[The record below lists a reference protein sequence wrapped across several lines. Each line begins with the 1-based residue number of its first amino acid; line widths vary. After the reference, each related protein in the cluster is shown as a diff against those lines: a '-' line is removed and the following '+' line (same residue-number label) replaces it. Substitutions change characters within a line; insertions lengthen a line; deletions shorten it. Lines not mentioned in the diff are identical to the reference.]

1 MAVAVLSSTQQRL
14 MPTSPY
20 RARKL
25 LRAGKAEIF
34 SHQPFTIRLTKRA
47 DGEVQPV
54 ELCMDTGYQ
63 YIGISVK
70 SDKHEFFAKENEIYQ
85 LLRDEGYTDE
95 EISRAFSLSV
105 SEGNI
110 VAYGEH
116 KYAISPS
123 RIEIVRKYC
132 LLDVIANYG
141 APISIGNESGCLLVA
156 GFETS
161 WGLPQNEAIRIA
173 QEVFPGLGELW
184 SNVQDAFDDV
194 QWLISRGFVITK

>member
-1 MAVAVLSSTQQRL
+1 MSKPPATLALWTTRPFSHGRRRENPCGGSSPHGRRKPERRQPMAVAVLSSTQQRL

-95 EISRAFSLSV
+95 EISRSCQRTFRQDVGRKTGIWFCRGNSGRSYGRVSGRRNLKNRYICTYICDNFSY
-105 SEGNI
+105 N
-110 VAYGEH
+110 H
-116 KYAISPS
+116 W
-123 RIEIVRKYC
+123 EIVI
-132 LLDVIANYG
+132 L
-141 APISIGNESGCLLVA
+141 
-156 GFETS
+156 
-161 WGLPQNEAIRIA
+161 
-173 QEVFPGLGELW
+173 
-184 SNVQDAFDDV
+184 
-194 QWLISRGFVITK
+194 